1 MYKIGDYVVHNG
13 HGVCTILDETFNET
27 MNKSFFKLET
37 IHNKMSIMMPK
48 DKTDAFLRPIL
59 SKDEIIKAI
68 NEGIN
73 YSKEYNKDNKE
84 RKNEFQ
90 ELVTSN
96 NINDTIKLLRFLYQ
110 LSIDKKK
117 EKKTLGSFD
126 SQFLQQ
132 AERKLFNELAISA
145 NISKEEAHLYI
156 INVLK
161 DNDDEE

>member
-1 MYKIGDYVVHNG
+1 MYKIGDFVIHNG
-13 HGVCTILDETFNET
+13 HGVCTILDETFNTT
-27 MNKSFFKLET
+27 MNKTFLKLET
-37 IHNKMSIMMPK
+37 VHNKMSIMMPK
-48 DKTDAFLRPIL
+48 DKSDDFLRPIL
-59 SKDEIIKAI
+59 SKDEIIKQI
-68 NEGIN
+68 NIGAS

-96 NINDTIKLLRFLYQ
+96 NIVDTIKLLRYLYQ

-117 EKKTLGSFD
+117 EKKSLGSFD

-145 NISKEEAHLYI
+145 NISKEEAHTYI
-156 INVLK
+156 ISILK
-161 DNDDEE
+161 DPNEE

>member
-13 HGVCTILDETFNET
+13 HGVCTILDETFNQT
-27 MNKSFFKLET
+27 MNKTFLKLET

-48 DKTDAFLRPIL
+48 DKSNEFLRPIL
-59 SKDEIIKAI
+59 IKDELIKEI
-68 NEGIN
+68 NNGIN
-73 YSKEYNKDNKE
+73 YSKNYNKDNKE

-90 ELVTSN
+90 ELITSN
-96 NINDTIKLLRFLYQ
+96 NVSDTIKLLRYLYQ

-117 EKKTLGSFD
+117 EKKSLGSFD

-156 INVLK
+156 INILK
-161 DNDDEE
+161 DSEEE